1 MMPELSSFSTLQG
14 SPFTFLIIQY
24 FGPNYQIIIHMAK
37 KLLTLVFMLAII
49 IIPYSFIYHTVTEDT
64 EDFKLSVILK
74 SFYKMM
80 WTVFMQIRKI
90 VAEIGAYPIQTDG
103 SSVYTVTSTFLF
115 VSFPLYVL
123 ACDILLLNL
132 IVASFA

>member
-1 MMPELSSFSTLQG
+1 
-14 SPFTFLIIQY
+14 
-24 FGPNYQIIIHMAK
+24 
-37 KLLTLVFMLAII
+37 
-49 IIPYSFIYHTVTEDT
+49 
-64 EDFKLSVILK
+64 
-74 SFYKMM
+74 MM

-90 VAEIGAYPIQTDG
+90 VAEIGSYPIQTDG

-115 VSFPLYVL
+115 ISFPLYVL